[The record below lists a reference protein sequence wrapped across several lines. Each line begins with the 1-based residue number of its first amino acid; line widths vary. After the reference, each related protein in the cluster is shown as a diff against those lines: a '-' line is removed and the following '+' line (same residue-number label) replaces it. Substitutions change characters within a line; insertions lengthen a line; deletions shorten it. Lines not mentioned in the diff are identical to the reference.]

1 MSIRGNITHILFAS
15 ALAIAA
21 GPSFAQEN
29 LVTGNDLKTVNSGS
43 PKDGGEVT
51 YTISRDM
58 TNWNVTSALG
68 NNAVVRSATLPLLP
82 SAFMVQP
89 DFSLALNT
97 DLLESAEVTSTDPQV
112 VIYKIRPEAVWNDGT
127 PITGDDFVY
136 LWKTQNRRDCADCKI
151 NASDGHEMIEKID
164 LDVTKKIVTATF
176 SKPFVG
182 WKGLFMFLYPSRL
195 AAQHGTIA
203 ESYNGWLSTTVP
215 TWSGGPFQVKSFDP
229 GQLVTFE
236 RNPKWYGKEGPHLD
250 ALKFRIITDPGLQ
263 MTALENGEVDVIYPQ
278 GTTQDL
284 VQQARDLGSLGID
297 FQMNPAANWYF
308 MVMNMKGT
316 PTADI
321 AVRKAVLTAISQ
333 SNIKAKTADT
343 YLKNWP
349 AMGSAMFLPGQV
361 GYEDRQS
368 KLGFG
373 SGNIEAA
380 KKILS
385 DAGYKIERGALLDP
399 SGKPVPSMRLAYPP
413 GYAAISDIARLIA
426 NDIAPLGM
434 KIDFATGQNSTADY
448 VLTGNFS
455 MYMSYFSQQVFPA
468 VKAAQ
473 IWKTKAG
480 QNYVGFSDPKVDS
493 LIDQAISKT
502 DVAQSAELLKQADQ
516 IVLDNA
522 IVFPIYQL
530 PTSLIY
536 NDKIVNLR
544 DNPNQLGP
552 TINTNQWGL
561 SK

>member
-1 MSIRGNITHILFAS
+1 MLIRDKIRHILLVCAMT
-15 ALAIAA
+15 
-21 GPSFAQEN
+21 SFISPAMAQEN
-29 LVTGNDLKTVNSGS
+29 LITGSDLKTVNSS
-43 PKDGGEVT
+43 TPKQGGEVT

-68 NNAVVRSATLPLLP
+68 NNAVVRSVTLPILP

-89 DFSLALNT
+89 DFTLAMNS
-97 DLLESAEVTSTDPQV
+97 DLLESADVVSTDPQV
-112 VIYKIRPEAVWNDGT
+112 VVYKIRPEAVWNDGT

-136 LWKTQNRRDCADCKI
+136 LWKSQNRRDCTECKI

-164 LDVTKKIVTATF
+164 LDATKKTVTATF

-182 WKGLFMFLYPSRL
+182 WKGLFMFLYPSHL

-215 TWSGGPFQVKSFDP
+215 TWSGGPFQIKSFNA
-229 GQLVTFE
+229 GQLVTLE
-236 RNPKWYGKEGPHLD
+236 RNPKWYGKEGPYLD

-263 MTALENGEVDVIYPQ
+263 MTALENGEVDVIYLQ
-278 GTTQDL
+278 GSTQDL
-284 VQQARDLGSLGID
+284 VQQATDLGSLGIN

-321 AVRKAVLTAISQ
+321 AVRKAVLTAIGQ

-349 AMGSAMFLPGQV
+349 AMGSAMFLPSQV
-361 GYEDRQS
+361 GYEDRQA

-373 SGNIEAA
+373 SGNVEAA
-380 KKILS
+380 KKILI
-385 DAGYKIERGALLDP
+385 DAGYKLDGGTLTDP
-399 SGKPVPSMRLAYPP
+399 SGNPVPSMRLAFPP

-434 KIDFATGQNSTADY
+434 KIDFATGPNSTADY

-480 QNYVGFSDPKVDS
+480 QNYVGFSDSRVDS
-493 LIDQAISKT
+493 LIDEAISNT
-502 DVAQSAELLKQADQ
+502 DVAASAELLKKADE

-530 PTSLIY
+530 PTALIY
-536 NDKIVNLR
+536 NNKIVNLR

-552 TINTNQWGL
+552 TTNTSQWGL
-561 SK
+561 SE